1 MGDVH
6 IALNGAVAVRK
17 RFAERDRAAH
27 RQEGNG
33 VDAHPPSSQI
43 ADDGYGKGDDPGNR
57 GRGPNP
63 VRGVLTPSRTAAVPD
78 AFQRQCPSRRFSFPG
93 LTTDGRA
100 RS

>member
-1 MGDVH
+1 VGDVH

-17 RFAERDRAAH
+17 RFTERDRAAH

-43 ADDGYGKGDDPGNR
+43 ADDGYGKGDYPGNR
-57 GRGPNP
+57 GRGPDP
-63 VRGVLTPSRTAAVPD
+63 VRGGLTPSRTAAVPD
-78 AFQRQCPSRRFSFPG
+78 AFQRRCRSRRFSFPG
-93 LTTDGRA
+93 LTTDRRA